1 MPRYPAGAD
10 EISGEEKR
18 PCINTRTAAIQPLPL
33 CAHQLC
39 FEGSIMRQI
48 IIKPFYS
55 ITSVIADVPQF
66 SSAYEGGDN
75 HAALAYANARYNE
88 LCANIDSLQDLLKT
102 KPIDYRI
109 FKKNNSYS
117 AAPLSDDQ
125 YRIFTHLANLR
136 KERKEIEYAIDSI
149 KLIIT
154 GKVASEN
161 NHEKK

>member
-1 MPRYPAGAD
+1 MFFTLL
-10 EISGEEKR
+10 I
-18 PCINTRTAAIQPLPL
+18 
-33 CAHQLC
+33 
-39 FEGSIMRQI
+39 
-48 IIKPFYS
+48 
-55 ITSVIADVPQF
+55 IADVPQF